1 MDLAD
6 NHSKEI
12 RSKNM
17 SHIRST
23 NSKPEEIVRKYL
35 FSKGLRYRKNVRTL
49 PGKPDIVLPKYKTI
63 VFVNGCFWHRHDCG
77 RFVMPSSNTE
87 YWEKKI
93 NGNVERD
100 KTNIASLEEQ
110 GWRVIVIWECQ
121 LKKKVRE
128 DNLMKLFCEI
138 IYDKGD

>member
-1 MDLAD
+1 
-6 NHSKEI
+6 
-12 RSKNM
+12 M

-23 NSKPEEIVRKYL
+23 NSKPEEIVHKYL
-35 FSKGLRYRKNVRTL
+35 FYRGLRYRKNVRTL

-77 RFVMPSSNTE
+77 CFVMPSSNTE

-100 KTNIASLEEQ
+100 KTNIDLLEEQ
-110 GWRVIVIWECQ
+110 GWKVIVIWECQ

-128 DNLMKLFCEI
+128 DKLIKLYNDIKSIF
-138 IYDKGD
+138 